1 MVPILLLLQLVVF
14 YIAGSAPNAVKHAFP
29 QTTAYPLPNP
39 GNIAAHDPN
48 ILEHNNTF
56 YLFKGGVHIP
66 IFHAPSLS
74 GPWRKL
80 GTVLDGPTI
89 IPKQNR
95 TRPWAPTAVFRNGVF
110 YCFYAVSTRGS
121 RHSAIGVA
129 STDAIEPGRPWTD
142 HGALVHSGSGP
153 LSRVHPYSR
162 SNAIDPA
169 FVADQESG
177 APYLVFGSFWDG
189 IFQVPL
195 ARDLRA
201 IVRKER
207 PDARQLASM
216 PQRKVRPVEGSF
228 VSYAE
233 PFYYLWFSYGK
244 CCRFARGLPAAGEEY
259 SIHVGRSRHVR
270 GPFFDRQGRRLTSG
284 GGATVYGSNH
294 GVVYAPGGLGVLA
307 GNGSRRDILYFHYLN
322 TTVGLAD
329 KNARLG
335 WTYLDYVDGWPFA
348 NATDAA
354 DSEPELPVTYTFN
367 LLVIMWIWA
376 YLWLDDLL

>member
-1 MVPILLLLQLVVF
+1 MVRILLLQLAVF
-14 YIAGSAPNAVKHAFP
+14 YILGSAPTAPSWHNPPSTVKHPPFP
-29 QTTAYPLPNP
+29 QITAYPLPNP
-39 GNIAAHDPN
+39 GHVAAHDPN

-89 IPKQNR
+89 IRKQNR

-129 STDAIEPGRPWTD
+129 STDSIEPGRPWTD
-142 HGALVHSGSGP
+142 HGALIYSGSGP

-169 FVADQESG
+169 FVADQDSG
-177 APYLVFGSFWDG
+177 APYLVFESFWDG

-195 ARDLRA
+195 TRDLRD
-201 IVRKER
+201 IVRKGH

-216 PQRKVRPVEGSF
+216 PRRRVRPVEGSF

-244 CCRFARGLPAAGEEY
+244 CCRFQRDLPPAGEEY
-259 SIHVGRSRHVR
+259 VDVS
-270 GPFFDRQGRRLTSG
+270 FF
-284 GGATVYGSNH
+284 
-294 GVVYAPGGLGVLA
+294 
-307 GNGSRRDILYFHYLN
+307 
-322 TTVGLAD
+322 
-329 KNARLG
+329 
-335 WTYLDYVDGWPFA
+335 
-348 NATDAA
+348 
-354 DSEPELPVTYTFN
+354 
-367 LLVIMWIWA
+367 
-376 YLWLDDLL
+376 